1 MNESE
6 RRLRF
11 GGVFAATTTPFRADG
26 SFDRDRFAEHCGWL
40 ISEGVRGLIPNGS
53 LGEYETLT
61 EAERRQAVEVAAS
74 AATGTALL
82 VPGVSGRSAAEAAG
96 WAGHASDCGADAVMC
111 LPPTS
116 HAPSDDEVVAHFR
129 AVAGAGLPVIVYN
142 NPFSTRVDLTP
153 PLLGR
158 LAGIEGIAGVKEFS
172 QDVRRVAQI
181 RELAPSLEILCG
193 CDDLV
198 AEATLMGATGWI
210 AGFVNALPGACV
222 RLFDLCAAGE
232 WGEAL
237 ALYRP
242 LLPMLRWDAATS
254 FVQAVKVG
262 QEEAG
267 RYGGP
272 VRLPRLPL
280 EADTEAAVRKSVRLA
295 IEGCRR

>member
-111 LPPTS
+111 LPPT
-116 HAPSDDEVVAHFR
+116 
-129 AVAGAGLPVIVYN
+129 
-142 NPFSTRVDLTP
+142 
-153 PLLGR
+153 
-158 LAGIEGIAGVKEFS
+158 
-172 QDVRRVAQI
+172 
-181 RELAPSLEILCG
+181 
-193 CDDLV
+193 
-198 AEATLMGATGWI
+198 
-210 AGFVNALPGACV
+210 
-222 RLFDLCAAGE
+222 
-232 WGEAL
+232 
-237 ALYRP
+237 
-242 LLPMLRWDAATS
+242 
-254 FVQAVKVG
+254 
-262 QEEAG
+262 
-267 RYGGP
+267 
-272 VRLPRLPL
+272 
-280 EADTEAAVRKSVRLA
+280 
-295 IEGCRR
+295 